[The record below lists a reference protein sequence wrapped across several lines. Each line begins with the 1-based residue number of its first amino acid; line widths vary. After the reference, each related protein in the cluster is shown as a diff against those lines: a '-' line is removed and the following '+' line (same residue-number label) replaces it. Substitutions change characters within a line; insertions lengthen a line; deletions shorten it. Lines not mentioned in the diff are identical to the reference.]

1 MSSQTDRSQ
10 WPTRLCR
17 SFAEAEA
24 ADAAQYAGMTPAER
38 LAMVAVL
45 SRNAYAFANVGDAD
59 GRELS
64 RHVERI
70 VRGGR

>member
-1 MSSQTDRSQ
+1 MADQTDRSA
-10 WPTRLCR
+10 WPARLCR
-17 SFAEAEA
+17 SFAEAQA
-24 ADAAQYAGMTPAER
+24 ADDAQYAAMTPADR

-45 SRNAYAFANVGDAD
+45 SRNAYAFADQGGAH

-70 VRGGR
+70 VRGPR